1 MTVSVIALGP
11 AVAFAE
17 AGFRRWATYRAA
29 AAAGVFVNTVF
40 GVIKLSILLAVA
52 RSAGGS
58 VAGYDPTALSTYAWV
73 SQAMIAFVMIFSD
86 TELADR
92 VRTGDIAVDLARPVD
107 LQLSWLAADLGRA
120 AWALMS
126 RGIIPIAFG
135 AAFFGFHVPTDPTA
149 VALLTPSLLLAV
161 VVSFALRF
169 MINLAAFW
177 LTEVRG
183 VVLVYVF
190 TSGLLA
196 GHLIPTQLFPG
207 WLHTLAYS
215 TPFPAIIQT
224 PIDLVTGLATGTEAL
239 GLVAAQLAWAVLLLL
254 LGRVVLARATR
265 RLVVQG
271 G

>member
-1 MTVSVIALGP
+1 MSLIAVGP
-11 AVAFAE
+11 AAAFLE

-29 AAAGVFVNTVF
+29 AVAGVFVNTVF

-58 VAGYDPTALSTYAWV
+58 VAGYDPAALSTYAWV

-92 VRTGDIAVDLARPVD
+92 VKTGDVAVDLARPID
-107 LQLSWLAADLGRA
+107 LQLAWLAADLGRA
-120 AWALMS
+120 AWALLS
-126 RGIIPIAFG
+126 RGIVPIAFG
-135 AAFFGFHVPTDPTA
+135 ATFFGFHVPTDPA
-149 VALLTPSLLLAV
+149 ALALLLPSLVLAV
-161 VVSFALRF
+161 LVSFALRF
-169 MINLAAFW
+169 MLNLTAFW

-183 VVLVYVF
+183 VVLLYVF

-196 GHLIPTQLFPG
+196 GHLVPTQLFPG
-207 WLHTLAYS
+207 WLHTLAYA

-224 PIDLVTGLATGTEAL
+224 PIDLTTGLATGSHAL
-239 GLVAAQLAWAVLLLL
+239 RLVAAQVAWAVVLLA